1 VGLAVTGAPGR
12 VFERKRTWQ
21 LDRAA
26 FAAAAALIAGAERPH
41 QPQLIIGIDRG
52 GRDLAAALSRHLDV
66 PALMI
71 SARHNASDE
80 INLAATAV
88 TVDVGPVGERAASS
102 RLLVADDIAGSGQ
115 TLAMATDLL
124 TRQRGAASVRTA
136 VLCRN
141 AGSTVVPDTW
151 VWDVADWVVFPWEPP
166 PGDPSE
172 PLPFPNCARHP

>member
-1 VGLAVTGAPGR
+1 VGLAVTGIPAR
-12 VFERKRTWQ
+12 VFERKRIWQ

-41 QPQLIIGIDRG
+41 RPQLIIGIDRG

-66 PALMI
+66 PAVMI
-71 SARHNASDE
+71 RARHNASDE
-80 INLAATAV
+80 INLAATSV
-88 TVDVGPVGERAASS
+88 TVDLGPLGDRAAPA
-102 RLLVADDIAGSGQ
+102 RLLVADDIAGSGL
-115 TLAMATDLL
+115 TLAVTTGLL
-124 TRQRGAASVRTA
+124 TGPCGAASVRTA

-141 AGSTVVPDTW
+141 AGSTVAPDTW

-166 PGDPSE
+166 PGDPAE